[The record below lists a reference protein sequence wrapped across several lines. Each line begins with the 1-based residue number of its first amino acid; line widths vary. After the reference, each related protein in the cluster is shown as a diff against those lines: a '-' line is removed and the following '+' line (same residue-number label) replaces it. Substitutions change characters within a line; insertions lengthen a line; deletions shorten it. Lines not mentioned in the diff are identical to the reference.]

1 MKSKAGIKAQGQPSY
16 VPVKSRFLRRK
27 RILKAVRDVER
38 GAKDTEG
45 RGTPNDVPAGQP
57 ARRRRV

>member
-1 MKSKAGIKAQGQPSY
+1 MKAHKPQYAPA
-16 VPVKSRFLRRK
+16 KSRFLRRK
-27 RILKAVRDVER
+27 RILKALRDVGR

-45 RGTPNDVPAGQP
+45 RGLPTDLPGAEP

>member
-38 GAKDTEG
+38 GAKDTE
-45 RGTPNDVPAGQP
+45 RGGASNDVPSP
-57 ARRRRV
+57 ASRRRRV